1 MEDNYLSIQEELSF
15 LNIQSTEESNLDIQE
30 LIFLKIQQLEQNQ
43 ELINAKLNRLLRS
56 PVNWNALSQMPV
68 NIYVQSN
75 KWTDSEQ
82 AQYLECLKTDYL
94 MSPSQMASHIASKTY
109 KQIISH
115 SQKFFSKLTRHFSAE
130 ISDLLPSLFTLRT
143 KCKNMD
149 RSQIQSA
156 VQLLHPR
163 ISQQQTIE
171 VGTCRCR
178 YLCVLDSAIHV
189 GRVAFN
195 RYISQN
201 LHLDQNL
208 ILNKILQVLIIVGEP
223 TISIKYVADKL
234 GLNADLVTLVVLNS
248 FIGSSYKLVF

>member
-1 MEDNYLSIQEELSF
+1 MLMFQPRLYQFQQYSEENRQMMMLKYLLKVGIERFCQSI
-15 LNIQSTEESNLDIQE
+15 
-30 LIFLKIQQLEQNQ
+30 
-43 ELINAKLNRLLRS
+43 R
-56 PVNWNALSQMPV
+56 
-68 NIYVQSN
+68 
-75 KWTDSEQ
+75 
-82 AQYLECLKTDYL
+82 
-94 MSPSQMASHIASKTY
+94 
-109 KQIISH
+109 
-115 SQKFFSKLTRHFSAE
+115 QKS
-130 ISDLLPSLFTLRT
+130 TLRT
-143 KCKNMD
+143 KCKDMD

-163 ISQQQTIE
+163 INQQQSIE

-178 YLCVLDSAIHV
+178 YLCVLDGAIHV

-195 RYISQN
+195 RYITQN
-201 LHLDQNL
+201 LRLDQNL